1 MKKLYGVEGNKDI
14 FFHTGKGKKRGEK
27 RGEEIRREEKG
38 GGEKRLEEK
47 RRRVKVSTY
56 TARQVFEV
64 FFFFLNI
71 VFLLFNII
79 N

>member
-38 GGEKRLEEK
+38 GGEKRLEE
-47 RRRVKVSTY
+47 
-56 TARQVFEV
+56 
-64 FFFFLNI
+64 
-71 VFLLFNII
+71 
-79 N
+79 